1 MSIYISLIL
10 IVVVTIPLF
19 IYNKYFYLGLNTAC
33 IFCVMAFRGSS
44 VGADTISYRDLFM
57 QSTIQAL
64 PNNFIN
70 WLFPLQNQ
78 RFETG
83 FVIYNKFINSFTHN
97 FQVMLIVNSLIIIG
111 CLIFFIVK
119 LKVNYP
125 LALLVFLCLGNF
137 ANTMNLMRQG
147 LAWAFTLVAFVFC
160 VERKPVK
167 YLVFVILASGMHAT
181 AWLFLIVYPLTKLRL
196 TPKKVILSF
205 LLGALILEAFE
216 SFFNIFSNYS
226 VEVSTFSN
234 QVGINNTNG
243 ASNLILNIF
252 IMGVIFVLS
261 YRQFSLSNNS
271 MTEVSNLVLKSAII
285 MNLLGII
292 VTIVAFKFSQLFRIQ
307 MYFSSSEIILIPY
320 LLNRIKNSYLRA
332 LINVGVILLLIT
344 YFVAVQI
351 LRPDWSGIIPF
362 QWGV

>member
-1 MSIYISLIL
+1 M
-10 IVVVTIPLF
+10 
-19 IYNKYFYLGLNTAC
+19 
-33 IFCVMAFRGSS
+33 
-44 VGADTISYRDLFM
+44 
-57 QSTIQAL
+57 
-64 PNNFIN
+64 
-70 WLFPLQNQ
+70 
-78 RFETG
+78 
-83 FVIYNKFINSFTHN
+83 
-97 FQVMLIVNSLIIIG
+97 VNSLVIIG

-119 LKVNYP
+119 LNINYP
-125 LALLVFLCLGNF
+125 LALLIFLCLGDF

-160 VERKPVK
+160 VERKPVM
-167 YLVFVILASGMHAT
+167 YLIFVGLASGMHAT

-196 TPKKVILSF
+196 TPKKLLLF
-205 LLGALILEAFE
+205 FFLGALILEAFE

-234 QVGINNTNG
+234 QIGINNTNG
-243 ASNLILNIF
+243 ASNLILNIL
-252 IMGVIFVLS
+252 ITGVIFVLS
-261 YRQFSLSNNS
+261 YRQFSLSSNS
-271 MTEVSNLVLKSAII
+271 MTEENNLVLKSSLI
-285 MNLLGII
+285 MCMLGII
-292 VTIVAFKFSQLFRIQ
+292 VTILAFKFSQLFRIQ

-320 LLNRIKNSYLRA
+320 LLNRIKNSYWRV